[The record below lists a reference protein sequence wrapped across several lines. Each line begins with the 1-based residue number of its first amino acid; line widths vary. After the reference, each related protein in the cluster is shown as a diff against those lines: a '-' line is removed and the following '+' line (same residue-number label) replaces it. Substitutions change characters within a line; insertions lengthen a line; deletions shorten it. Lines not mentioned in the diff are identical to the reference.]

1 MLPEKMEQGFNQNLE
16 AIQLLQNAL
25 GTSFLE
31 AYVENAENLID
42 DYQVRVV
49 DGVPTKETTQR
60 ITALYEELKKLSFE
74 PEEWRRLSQLL
85 LLKGSQTEHLQ
96 ANHQL
101 TPDSIGFLFVFLI
114 EQLYTNKKVP
124 VKILD
129 IAAGMG
135 NLLLTVLLNLSNAG
149 YQTEGIGVDI
159 DDTLLAVAASTSDL
173 TQANVQY
180 FLKTGCRNY

>member
-101 TPDSIGFLFVFLI
+101 TPDSIGFLFVFHFFPPAFIFTNCSDILQQITPMKYHKLPQRNSANHPNLI
-114 EQLYTNKKVP
+114 
-124 VKILD
+124 
-129 IAAGMG
+129 
-135 NLLLTVLLNLSNAG
+135 
-149 YQTEGIGVDI
+149 
-159 DDTLLAVAASTSDL
+159 
-173 TQANVQY
+173 Y
-180 FLKTGCRNY
+180 FFCALRYNIHRG

>member
-60 ITALYEELKKLSFE
+60 ITALYEELKKLSFVARRMAQTVSITFIEGQPDRTFAGE
-74 PEEWRRLSQLL
+74 P
-85 LLKGSQTEHLQ
+85 
-96 ANHQL
+96 
-101 TPDSIGFLFVFLI
+101 
-114 EQLYTNKKVP
+114 
-124 VKILD
+124 
-129 IAAGMG
+129 
-135 NLLLTVLLNLSNAG
+135 
-149 YQTEGIGVDI
+149 
-159 DDTLLAVAASTSDL
+159 STHS
-173 TQANVQY
+173 
-180 FLKTGCRNY
+180 

>member
-1 MLPEKMEQGFNQNLE
+1 MLPEKWNKGLIKTWKLF
-16 AIQLLQNAL
+16 
-25 GTSFLE
+25 SFYRMHWELPLE

-101 TPDSIGFLFVFLI
+101 TPDSIGFYLFF
-114 EQLYTNKKVP
+114 
-124 VKILD
+124 
-129 IAAGMG
+129 
-135 NLLLTVLLNLSNAG
+135 LLNN
-149 YQTEGIGVDI
+149 YTQIK
-159 DDTLLAVAASTSDL
+159 ST
-173 TQANVQY
+173 
-180 FLKTGCRNY
+180 G

>member
-1 MLPEKMEQGFNQNLE
+1 MRCTMLPEKMEQGFEQNLK

-42 DYQVRVV
+42 NYQVRVV
-49 DGVPTKETTQR
+49 DGVPSEEIKQQ
-60 ITALYEELKKLSFE
+60 ISALYKELSQLSFE

-114 EQLYTNKKVP
+114 EQLYTNK
-124 VKILD
+124 
-129 IAAGMG
+129 
-135 NLLLTVLLNLSNAG
+135 
-149 YQTEGIGVDI
+149 
-159 DDTLLAVAASTSDL
+159 
-173 TQANVQY
+173 
-180 FLKTGCRNY
+180 

>member
-60 ITALYEELKKLSFE
+60 ITALYEEEKKHSFE

-85 LLKGSQTEHLQ
+85 LLKGSQTEH
-96 ANHQL
+96 
-101 TPDSIGFLFVFLI
+101 
-114 EQLYTNKKVP
+114 
-124 VKILD
+124 
-129 IAAGMG
+129 
-135 NLLLTVLLNLSNAG
+135 
-149 YQTEGIGVDI
+149 
-159 DDTLLAVAASTSDL
+159 
-173 TQANVQY
+173 
-180 FLKTGCRNY
+180 

>member
-1 MLPEKMEQGFNQNLE
+1 MEQGFNQNLE
-16 AIQLLQNAL
+16 AIQLTECIGNFL
-25 GTSFLE
+25 LE

-101 TPDSIGFLFVFLI
+101 TPDSIGFYLFF
-114 EQLYTNKKVP
+114 
-124 VKILD
+124 
-129 IAAGMG
+129 
-135 NLLLTVLLNLSNAG
+135 LLNN
-149 YQTEGIGVDI
+149 YTQIK
-159 DDTLLAVAASTSDL
+159 ST
-173 TQANVQY
+173 
-180 FLKTGCRNY
+180 G

>member
-60 ITALYEELKKLSFE
+60 ITALYEELKKLS
-74 PEEWRRLSQLL
+74 LSQ
-85 LLKGSQTEHLQ
+85 KNG
-96 ANHQL
+96 A
-101 TPDSIGFLFVFLI
+101 DC
-114 EQLYTNKKVP
+114 
-124 VKILD
+124 
-129 IAAGMG
+129 
-135 NLLLTVLLNLSNAG
+135 LN
-149 YQTEGIGVDI
+149 
-159 DDTLLAVAASTSDL
+159 
-173 TQANVQY
+173 Y
-180 FLKTGCRNY
+180 FY

>member
-1 MLPEKMEQGFNQNLE
+1 MLPEKMEQGFEQNLK

-42 DYQVRVV
+42 NYQVRVV
-49 DGVPTKETTQR
+49 DGVPSEEIKQQ
-60 ITALYEELKKLSFE
+60 ISALYKELSQLSFE

-101 TPDSIGFLFVFLI
+101 TPDSIGFLFV
-114 EQLYTNKKVP
+114 K
-124 VKILD
+124 
-129 IAAGMG
+129 
-135 NLLLTVLLNLSNAG
+135 
-149 YQTEGIGVDI
+149 
-159 DDTLLAVAASTSDL
+159 
-173 TQANVQY
+173 
-180 FLKTGCRNY
+180 